1 MHLALRIL
9 MAAQALEKAAQR
21 VLRPYGVSP
30 AQFNVLN
37 ILADQPKGMRSS
49 DLARALIV
57 DPSNITGLVKRMRE
71 EDFLVELENSADRR
85 QHIVGLSPKGR
96 TIWKAAVRDYHK
108 RLTAL
113 DASLSTVERTTT
125 KKVLQQ
131 LIDESSVLP

>member
-1 MHLALRIL
+1 MHLALRVL
-9 MAAQALEKAAQR
+9 VAAQALEKAAQR
-21 VLRPYGVSP
+21 MLKPHGVTP
-30 AQFNVLN
+30 AQFNVLH

-49 DLARALIV
+49 DLARTLIV

-96 TIWKAAVRDYHK
+96 RIWKAAVRDYHR

-113 DASLSTVERTTT
+113 DASLSSAERATT
-125 KKVLQQ
+125 KKVLLQ
-131 LIDESSVLP
+131 LINESSVLP